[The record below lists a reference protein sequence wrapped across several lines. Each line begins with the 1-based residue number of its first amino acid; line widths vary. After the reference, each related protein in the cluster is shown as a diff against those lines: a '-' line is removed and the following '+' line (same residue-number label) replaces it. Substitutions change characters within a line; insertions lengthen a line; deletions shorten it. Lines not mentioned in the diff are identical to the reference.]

1 MKYKDYYAVLGVDRN
16 ASRDEVKRAYRKLAQ
31 KYHPDRN
38 AAAAAEARF
47 KEINEAYEV
56 LGDPEKRARYDALG
70 RGYRAGDE
78 VRGPTPGNFDAEA
91 FSREFRNAT
100 PGGFSEFFKAFFGDR
115 DFGWKE
121 RASPVRGADR
131 TGTLEVTVADLAV
144 GGKRPCRVRDADG
157 SERQLMVRLPAGI
170 GPGKKIRL
178 AGQGAPGSHGGP
190 AGDLLLTV
198 KPVSGD
204 GYTLSGRDIHHDLPI
219 TPWEAAL
226 GAKVPVRLPGGVT
239 AQVNVPAGAQSGK
252 RLRLKGRGL
261 PGEPPGDFYVRLQ
274 IHVPPAHTA
283 EAREFYEEM
292 RASLPFDPRSGNH

>member
-1 MKYKDYYAVLGVDRN
+1 MKFKDYYAVLGVDRN
-16 ASRDEVKRAYRKLAQ
+16 ASRDEVKRAYRRLAQ

-38 AAAAAEARF
+38 PSSMAEARF
-47 KEINEAYEV
+47 KDAKEAYEV

-78 VRGPTPGNFDAEA
+78 VGGPAPGGFDAEA
-91 FSREFRNAT
+91 FSREFRNST
-100 PGGFSEFFKAFFGDR
+100 PGGFSEFFRAFFGDR

-121 RASPVRGADR
+121 RPAAVRGADR
-131 TGTLEVTVADLAV
+131 SGTLEVTVADLAI
-144 GGKRPCRVRDADG
+144 GGKRPCVVRDADG
-157 SERQLMVRLPAGI
+157 SARQLMVNLPAGI

-178 AGQGAPGSHGGP
+178 AGQGAPGRHGGS

-198 KPVSGD
+198 TPVSGD
-204 GYTLSGRDIHHDLPI
+204 GYSLEGRDIHHDLPI

-226 GAKVPVRLPGGVT
+226 GAKVPVHLPGGGI
-239 AQVNVPAGAQSGK
+239 AQVNVPAGTQSGK
-252 RLRLKGRGL
+252 RLRLRGRGL

-274 IHVPPAHTA
+274 IHTPPAHTT

-292 RASLPFDPRSGNH
+292 RSSLPFDPRKAKP